1 MQQYFYILLSTMCF
15 VYVFPRPFLH
25 WSTNIRTNYQTIQ
38 GLDFKVNFD
47 KVLRSHETLDKIF
60 SPLPEPLGVPSII
73 RCYIFK
79 KKTHFFRDFKGSEL
93 LLHICI
99 T

>member
-1 MQQYFYILLSTMCF
+1 MIKGQRLRKRRLYPFSYTLYNKDNADFYILLSTMCF

-60 SPLPEPLGVPSII
+60 SPLPNHLVYL
-73 RCYIFK
+73 RC
-79 KKTHFFRDFKGSEL
+79 
-93 LLHICI
+93 
-99 T
+99 

>member
-1 MQQYFYILLSTMCF
+1 MIKGQRLRKRRLYPFSYTLYNKYADFYILLSTMCF

-60 SPLPEPLGVPSII
+60 SPLPEPFGVPSVL
-73 RCYIFK
+73 YI
-79 KKTHFFRDFKGSEL
+79 
-93 LLHICI
+93 
-99 T
+99 